1 MRGQFED
8 PIMLSCHDWLG
19 NGIEV
24 SHIFLDQ
31 DELESDDTQSPEEA
45 QLQSQSERMDVCMVQ
60 EALYSEDGVAG
71 PCPSPASDMHSVAPL
86 SGDGVAG
93 HCSSA
98 KKLTTRPCITSRE
111 VAQDNIPSQRTS
123 GGIGLHQSPPPG
135 GDAGL
140 RL

>member
-60 EALYSEDGVAG
+60 EALYSKRMEWQG
-71 PCPSPASDMHSVAPL
+71 PSRHQ
-86 SGDGVAG
+86 
-93 HCSSA
+93 H
-98 KKLTTRPCITSRE
+98 LTCTVWRPCRVMEWQGTALQRRSLQPARASLQGRSPRRTYHRSGQAGALVSTSHHRLVE
-111 VAQDNIPSQRTS
+111 TQD
-123 GGIGLHQSPPPG
+123 
-135 GDAGL
+135 
-140 RL
+140 